1 MINCVLY
8 VFLIFQE
15 IGQWVNNCKYE
26 NFEGLKLDQRFTKRF
41 ESLCRP
47 DCRQGMVKKL
57 QWQSCCY
64 TCANRTAR
72 QIIEPSGLASDC
84 QWGSWPDD
92 DLSRCHPLTQRPLG
106 KRNDYVFF
114 LNLALF
120 IKHIFIEIIVPINHT
135 NQIPKT
141 CGPSLPWSL
150 PALGCCWLFV
160 QSLSPWSFATILW
173 SRMGAGSSQP
183 WHSWVW
189 PSTIVSHSWYFWLR
203 QVWPHAVWSGGEIQS
218 WLIN

>member
-1 MINCVLY
+1 MQATIISESNRHIHFDCQGNSVPKYSIYELGKSGKYKVRVKAKLPDLFMINCVLY

-114 LNLALF
+114 
-120 IKHIFIEIIVPINHT
+120 
-135 NQIPKT
+135 
-141 CGPSLPWSL
+141 
-150 PALGCCWLFV
+150 
-160 QSLSPWSFATILW
+160 
-173 SRMGAGSSQP
+173 
-183 WHSWVW
+183 
-189 PSTIVSHSWYFWLR
+189 
-203 QVWPHAVWSGGEIQS
+203 
-218 WLIN
+218 